1 MTRALL
7 LFALLMVLTNTLT
20 KAQLVSEKFTDT
32 IFSDNFESDKGIWKI
47 MSNGDNLFLIQD
59 GKYLLQRKNPKSS
72 YSVFPKWN
80 NPASAFE
87 ITANFVLESTEGPES
102 GVGIIFMAQ
111 ADGTGAFVLE
121 INSKKQ
127 FRLKQLV
134 GVNFKLLTGQI
145 KTNGWVDSGFLN
157 GVNETNLLQV
167 KASARNYDVY
177 INQNYVLSFTEL
189 AYKTGNIGISAGPSS
204 KFLVDQISVYIMESD
219 SSAQKLQTINNVV
232 LPADS
237 QAVLLEELRVLREE
251 NKVLKDLIKIY
262 QSEKKNTKGTKSEI
276 KFPEPEKHP
285 E

>member
-7 LFALLMVLTNTLT
+7 LFALLMTLT
-20 KAQLVSEKFTDT
+20 KSSTHAQLVSEKFTDT
-32 IFSDNFESDKGIWKI
+32 IFSDNFETDRGIWKV

-80 NPASAFE
+80 NTAIAFE
-87 ITANFVLESTEGPES
+87 ITANFVLESTSGPES
-102 GVGIIFMAQ
+102 GAGIIFMAQ
-111 ADGTGAFVLE
+111 SDGTGAFVLE

-127 FRLKQLV
+127 FRVKQLV
-134 GVNFKLLTGQI
+134 GVHFKLLTGQI
-145 KTNGWVDSGFLN
+145 KTNGWVDSDFLN
-157 GVNETNLLQV
+157 GVNEINQLQV
-167 KASARNYDVY
+167 KASERNYDIY

-189 AYKTGNIGISAGPSS
+189 AYKTGNIGISAGPSC
-204 KFLVDQISVYIMESD
+204 KFYVDQISVYTSESD
-219 SSAQKLQTINNVV
+219 SSVQKLQSINKVV

-237 QAVLLEELRVLREE
+237 QAVLLEELRLLREE

-262 QSEKKNTKGTKSEI
+262 QSEKKNTKGTKSEM
-276 KFPEPEKHP
+276 KFPEPQKHP